1 MYNDCQ
7 ARYSSCV
14 SVFFIFKF
22 QNTTNDTSMSSVR
35 VAAKYLTPSSIH
47 DTMKVD
53 ESVVGRFVVH
63 PFGDLKPTIKT
74 DSALQGNRI

>member
-1 MYNDCQ
+1 
-7 ARYSSCV
+7 
-14 SVFFIFKF
+14 
-22 QNTTNDTSMSSVR
+22 MSSVR